1 MVDQAELVRDV
12 VRGSRGWRDL
22 ADAGIAISLSD
33 DSVSVLAST
42 VAPVPVTA
50 EDVAAGWL
58 RHSDDPQS
66 LRQWARFVHGA
77 VSLVELQ
84 LDDHIL
90 GNRLLEN
97 LWEAAFGEPATQEMH
112 DLARRVL
119 LSR

>member
-1 MVDQAELVRDV
+1 MADQVELVRDV
-12 VRGSRGWRDL
+12 VRGNRGWREL
-22 ADAGIAISLSD
+22 AEAGITLSLSE
-33 DSVSVLAST
+33 DSVSVMGST

-50 EDVAAGWL
+50 EDVATGWL
-58 RHSDDPQS
+58 RHAGDPRS

-84 LDDHIL
+84 LDHHVL

-97 LWEAAFGEPATQEMH
+97 LWGAAFGEPVTEGMH

-119 LSR
+119 FSR